1 MRDGWPVSLGNVSM
15 LGSLC
20 PPVPMGPTVDRRRM
34 EMSNITA
41 VSGKRKGHLGKYG
54 TRIKSGCKG
63 FDMYN
68 LYSELKWGVEVAAVV
83 PQAPPLCYERK
94 QQCYDKHSSSHS
106 KIIPT
111 KSELT

>member
-1 MRDGWPVSLGNVSM
+1 
-15 LGSLC
+15 
-20 PPVPMGPTVDRRRM
+20 
-34 EMSNITA
+34 MSNITA
-41 VSGKRKGHLGKYG
+41 VAEKRKGHLGNYS
-54 TRIKSGCKG
+54 TRTKCGWKG

-68 LYSELKWGVEVAAVV
+68 IYSELKWGVEVAAVV

-94 QQCYDKHSSSHS
+94 QQCYDKRSSPHS